1 MKSVVKYIFL
11 LIFTLFCY
19 SQNNAEVIISPSP
32 DADSFSVGLSE
43 YNSSDHFNFNTSQ
56 QPINIE
62 RTEFSQKTRRCTN
75 RTTHKILKI
84 NHADLVQSDCNT
96 YKLSELEYTNGISLN
111 SLSTSNSYKYILFR
125 MLLI

>member
-19 SQNNAEVIISPSP
+19 SQNKAEVTISSST
-32 DADSFSVGLSE
+32 DVDSFSIDLFE
-43 YNSSDHFNFNTSQ
+43 YNSSVQFKFDIPQ

-75 RTTHKILKI
+75 RTTHKILQI
-84 NHADLVQSDCNT
+84 NDASVVHSFCNICN
-96 YKLSELEYTNGISLN
+96 LSESEYFNNICFN
-111 SLSTSNSYKYILFR
+111 PLSTSNSYKYILYR